1 MMNRFGLFI
10 AAAFAAT
17 LAGGCAAPNSTQ
29 KAADDDKVYRMSAF
43 HQHVK
48 ESPHAGVKAMTDRRA
63 IEDMMRPGGAA
74 TVGVLGAGGN

>member
-17 LAGGCAAPNSTQ
+17 LAGGCAAPNGTQ
-29 KAADDDKVYRMSAF
+29 KAADDDKVYVTGSRIA
-43 HQHVK
+43 VK

-74 TVGVLGAGGN
+74 TGGVLGAGGN